1 MSPPPTI
8 GAVTA
13 ILLFD
18 GWMYLWLRVNH
29 ELGFLWRFH
38 RAHHNDPE
46 MDVTTAIRFHTVNG
60 Y

>member
-1 MSPPPTI
+1 LSPPPTI

-13 ILLFD
+13 ILPFD
-18 GWMYLWLRVNH
+18 RWMYLWLRVNH

-38 RAHHNDPE
+38 RVHHSDPE
-46 MDVTTAIRFHTVNG
+46 MDAATAIRFHTANG